1 MNLHQAYLSLRTRI
15 SIPTNATGREA
26 ITTTRGR
33 MEAEAGTLTQAPLLK
48 WNAHHMVHRTNPG
61 SKGHVYGAE
70 VSKYDNPLNPPI
82 FLHASL
88 CMLSAIS

>member
-1 MNLHQAYLSLRTRI
+1 
-15 SIPTNATGREA
+15 
-26 ITTTRGR
+26 

-70 VSKYDNPLNPPI
+70 VSKYDANSGMIKIRVNGAQEQLRNV
-82 FLHASL
+82 
-88 CMLSAIS
+88 